1 MAWVN
6 AQMRKKAG
14 TRQIEDL
21 SVDMQDGVAL
31 IDLVQIVGGCTLIM
45 QRTLAKFLRNYP
57 IICQLFFYFVIMTTY
72 IYEVENSKEKCHVKI
87 LFCVEYNKTVVGS
100 NIFLIIASRKVHVEC
115 NIKQCTLNKLLLI

>member
-72 IYEVENSKEKCHVKI
+72 IYIYMKLKIVKKNVMSKYYLLFSKI
-87 LFCVEYNKTVVGS
+87 AVSETT
-100 NIFLIIASRKVHVEC
+100 H
-115 NIKQCTLNKLLLI
+115 